1 MSHAPRLLGAEQ
13 ACAYLGLKSREGLN
27 SVPVRPVR
35 IGARVL
41 WDVRALDAWLDQL
54 AGLSP
59 SAPSAARPSS
69 PAGDDDPD
77 AALAAWM
84 QENGTPGE
92 TAGRA

>member
-1 MSHAPRLLGAEQ
+1 MPHAPRLLGAEQ
-13 ACAYLGLKSREGLN
+13 ACAYLGLKSRDGLN

-35 IGARVL
+35 IGTRVL
-41 WDVRALDAWLDQL
+41 WDVRAIDAWLDQL

-59 SAPSAARPSS
+59 SAASAVSTPS

-77 AALAAWM
+77 AELAAWM

-92 TAGRA
+92 TSGRA

>member
-1 MSHAPRLLGAEQ
+1 MAHTPRLLGAEQ
-13 ACAYLGLKSREGLN
+13 ACAYLGLKSRDGLN

-41 WDVRALDAWLDQL
+41 WDVRAIDAWLDQL

-59 SAPSAARPSS
+59 SADSAAPPPS
-69 PAGDDDPD
+69 PPGDDDPE

-92 TAGRA
+92 TSGRA

>member
-1 MSHAPRLLGAEQ
+1 MAHAPRLLGAEQ
-13 ACAYLGLKSREGLN
+13 ACAYLGLKSRDGLN

-41 WDVRALDAWLDQL
+41 WDVRAIDAWLDQL

-59 SAPSAARPSS
+59 FADLAAQPSS
-69 PAGDDDPD
+69 PVGDDDPD

-92 TAGRA
+92 TSGRA